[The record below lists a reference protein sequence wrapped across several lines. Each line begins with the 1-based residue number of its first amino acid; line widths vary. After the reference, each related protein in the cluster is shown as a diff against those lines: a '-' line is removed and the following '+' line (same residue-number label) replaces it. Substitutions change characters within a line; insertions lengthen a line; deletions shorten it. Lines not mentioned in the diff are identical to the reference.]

1 MGYDDSTDDYKV
13 VRSISY
19 FDHEKDKA
27 IYLTKIYSASTDSW
41 KEIENL
47 GTVGHPSKC
56 INGKLH
62 WCTTDLSNDGF
73 FHNVVSLDLR
83 DEKCGIM
90 ATPQHLWPFNVCYVS
105 YPPLVE
111 DLGGYLSLI
120 IYTTTLE
127 INVWV
132 MMKYGDAESWTK
144 IVRVGVQ
151 VQCHCG

>member
-1 MGYDDSTDDYKV
+1 MPVLILGRKSRILVQLVIQVSVSTGSCIG
-13 VRSISY
+13 VRQ
-19 FDHEKDKA
+19 
-27 IYLTKIYSASTDSW
+27 IYPT
-41 KEIENL
+41 
-47 GTVGHPSKC
+47 TV
-56 INGKLH
+56 
-62 WCTTDLSNDGF
+62 F